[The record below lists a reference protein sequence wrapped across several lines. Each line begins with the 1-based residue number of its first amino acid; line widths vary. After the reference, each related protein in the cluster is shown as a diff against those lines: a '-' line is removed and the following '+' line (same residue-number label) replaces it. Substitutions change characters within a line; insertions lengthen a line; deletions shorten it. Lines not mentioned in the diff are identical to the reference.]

1 MNYPCA
7 NTTQACTPN
16 AGISKFSFVSGK
28 KYRLR
33 LINTSAEG
41 MQKFTI
47 DGHNFT
53 VIANDFVPVQP
64 YTTNVITIGVAQ
76 RTDVIV
82 EAVGKAGESYWMRSD
97 LGTLGAGCSVTDG
110 VSPEALAAIYYQGA
124 NTSAVPTTTSGLTA
138 AELNNCGND
147 PLNQTVAF
155 CAQTPDPNPPTTETI
170 NVVFGSNGTNFVWF
184 MNNSSFRGD
193 YNDPVLLDEKAG
205 NLNFPSEYNVYNFGS
220 NSSVRVIVKNTFQFG
235 AHPMHV
241 RLSMHRQN
249 LYND

>member
-7 NTTQACTPN
+7 NTTLACTPN
-16 AGISKFSFVSGK
+16 AGVSKFNFISGK

-33 LINTSAEG
+33 IINTSAEG

-53 VIANDFVPVQP
+53 VIANDLVPVQP
-64 YTTNVITIGVAQ
+64 YSTSVITLGVGQ
-76 RTDVIV
+76 RTDVV
-82 EAVGKAGESYWMRSD
+82 VTAVGKTGQSFWMRSN

-124 NTSAVPTTTSGLTA
+124 NTNAVPTTTSGLTA
-138 AELNNCGND
+138 AQLADCGND
-147 PLNQTVAF
+147 PINKTVAF
-155 CAQTPDPNPPTTETI
+155 CPQTPDPSPPVTEDITI
-170 NVVFGSNGTNFVWF
+170 TFGSNGTNFIWF

-193 YNDPVLLDEKAG
+193 YNDPVLIDEHAG
-205 NLNFPSEYNVYNFGS
+205 NLTFPSEYNVLNFGS
-220 NSSVRVIVKNTFQFG
+220 NSSVRLIIKNTFQFG

-241 RLSMHRQN
+241 S
-249 LYND
+249 